1 MVESREGGESRE
13 SEAFHEEERE
23 FARSPMSSILGAP
36 LSWVALFGALTGVGS
51 LIPILTYA
59 GGGGY
64 ASLSTIVLFPM
75 TGLFLGPW
83 AGLVAGLIGGI
94 IGMFIAP
101 GAFPMGPLDVIFSGA
116 LVAFVV
122 GLVARRWRWLML
134 AWWIFGILLVFFFP
148 YRVPGQAQGF
158 APPPEP
164 AYMLSYWFAWV
175 GFLIWLIWAFTPLG
189 TWIHRGKPA
198 WKQIVGF
205 LLGSYAG
212 ITAHYPIYTQ
222 PYNYALKWPPE
233 LTISS
238 NLATFPLYAIS
249 MVILGL
255 VAFGLFRAL
264 WRTGLRRVPGSLLD
278 ESVTE
283 G

>member
-1 MVESREGGESRE
+1 MKDLTK
-13 SEAFHEEERE
+13 SEAVEVEERE

-51 LIPILTYA
+51 LIPVLAYPT
-59 GGGGY
+59 GGGY
-64 ASLSTIVLFPM
+64 ASLSTIVLFPV

-94 IGMFIAP
+94 IGMFVAP
-101 GAFPMGPLDVIFSGA
+101 GAFPMGPVDVALSGA
-116 LVAFVV
+116 MAAFVV
-122 GLVARRWRWLML
+122 GLLARRWRWIML
-134 AWWIFGILLVFFFP
+134 AWWIFSILLVYFFP

-164 AYMLSYWFAWV
+164 AYLLSWWYV
-175 GFLIWLIWAFTPLG
+175 GLGFLIWLVWAFGPLG
-189 TWIHRGKPA
+189 TWIYRSRPV
-198 WKQIVGF
+198 WKQIAGLV
-205 LLGSYAG
+205 LGSYAG
-212 ITAHYPIYTQ
+212 LTAHRPIYTL
-222 PYNYALKWPPE
+222 PYNFALKWPPQ

-238 NLATFPLYAIS
+238 NLASMPLYAVA
-249 MVILGL
+249 MVLLGL
-255 VAFGLFRAL
+255 VGVGLFRAL

-278 ESVTE
+278 ESARD